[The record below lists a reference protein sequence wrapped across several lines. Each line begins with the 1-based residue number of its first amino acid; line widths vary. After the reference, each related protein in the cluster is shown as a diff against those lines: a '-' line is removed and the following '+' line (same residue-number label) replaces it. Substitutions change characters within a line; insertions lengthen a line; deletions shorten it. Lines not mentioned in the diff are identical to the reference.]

1 MKNLQDQIIDNI
13 VFYRKKLGYS
23 QEEFAKKINL
33 TQSQI
38 ARIENPN
45 CNTKIGIDRLADIAK
60 ALNIDI
66 YTLLKKPDQPER
78 FELNNELLAE
88 TMSAID
94 QILPSSIGSE
104 QKATIVFYVYKKV
117 YHLKSSTDHISYR
130 AIFNPEILKPLIQQ
144 AFGKKII
151 KLEDI

>member
-13 VFYRKKLGYS
+13 VYYRKKLGYS
-23 QEEFAKKINL
+23 QEEFARKINL

-45 CNTKIGIDRLADIAK
+45 CNTKIGIDRLGEIAK

-66 YTLLKKPDQPER
+66 YTLLKKPNQPER
-78 FELNNELLAE
+78 FELNNELLSE
-88 TMSAID
+88 TMSAIE
-94 QILPSSIGSE
+94 QILPNSIETE

-117 YHLKSSTDHISYR
+117 YHLKSSTDDSSYR
-130 AIFNPEILKPLIQQ
+130 AIFNIEILKPLIQQ
-144 AFGKKII
+144 AFGKKVI